1 MWKWLVAFYN
11 KRKLG
16 IGKGLYR
23 YNHYTKSYIVTR
35 GEGMSFYIVWSDGKS
50 FYSIGDVIHMTYREV
65 YRVDGFAARHL

>member
-35 GEGMSFYIVWSDGKS
+35 GEGMSFYIV
-50 FYSIGDVIHMTYREV
+50 
-65 YRVDGFAARHL
+65 